1 MCSGL
6 MVLKCLPSSCCC
18 FSDTQPFNL
27 TRPKPRSVP
36 PPERVS
42 WIKERRKKRK
52 EGGKGEWEEG
62 RRVRVGGREG
72 GWEEGM
78 EGNGGTSPVPAR
90 VHCLIVMVKFVLPVS
105 CFSFQQIPTL
115 TVYRPVSTVC
125 SA

>member
-27 TRPKPRSVP
+27 TRPKPCSVP

-52 EGGKGEWEEG
+52 EGGKEEWEEG
-62 RRVRVGGREG
+62 RGVRVGGRKESESGRVG
-72 GWEEGM
+72 GRDGRKWRDF
-78 EGNGGTSPVPAR
+78 TSP
-90 VHCLIVMVKFVLPVS
+90 C
-105 CFSFQQIPTL
+105 
-115 TVYRPVSTVC
+115 
-125 SA
+125 